1 MNDIAVRQMV
11 QADWPAVVELNQTV
25 VELTSAMDSHRLA
38 ALLAWSVY
46 HKVIT
51 VDGVVAGFL
60 LVMPTDVS
68 YDSDNYR
75 WFTARMQ
82 NFYYVDR
89 IVVAAGYAGKK
100 LGSRLYA
107 DLFAEAGSKDIEWV
121 TCEYNIQPLNQASQ
135 AFHDRFGFAEVGRM
149 WSADQSKQVSFQAA
163 PVSRVRGQA
172 PPLTQAEQP

>member
-11 QADWPAVVELNQTV
+11 QTDWPAVVGLNQTV
-25 VELTSAMDSHRLA
+25 VELTSAMDSDRLA
-38 ALLAWSVY
+38 ALVAWSVY
-46 HKVIT
+46 QKVIT

-89 IVVAAGYAGKK
+89 IVVAAAYAGMK

-107 DLFAEAGSKDIEWV
+107 DLFAVARSKGIEWV

-163 PVSRVRGQA
+163 RVRGQG
-172 PPLTQAEQP
+172 PSLTPVEQL